1 MAAEET
7 SDQMLKKVFL
17 VTMVS
22 AVLFCG
28 AVFIFVLPYPNP

>member
-7 SDQMLKKVFL
+7 SDQMLKKVF
-17 VTMVS
+17 VYTMIG